1 MGESE
6 ADGGRRFSTLHCTG
20 VMRSGERGK
29 RRSGGGEDEK
39 QDKALRLAREA
50 SRHTSGR
57 RRMWSVVCGAA
68 AGGEFGAAAGLL
80 GDKGRYPRLDA
91 LTCICLCCPPSQ
103 REPVLLAAACLN

>member
-1 MGESE
+1 
-6 ADGGRRFSTLHCTG
+6 
-20 VMRSGERGK
+20 
-29 RRSGGGEDEK
+29 
-39 QDKALRLAREA
+39 
-50 SRHTSGR
+50 
-57 RRMWSVVCGAA
+57 MWSVVCGAA